1 MALVKYILGGI
12 HCVSA
17 KHGITMT
24 PGFQSR
30 WTVTRKPRGKLLE
43 ESHEV
48 DYDAACVAAQM
59 MLEKAGR
66 KETCPKKLLSLSP

>member
-1 MALVKYILGGI
+1 MALVKYICQGV

-17 KHGITMT
+17 KHGIMIT

-30 WTVTRKPRGKLLE
+30 WVVTRKPGGRLVE
-43 ESHEV
+43 ESDEV
-48 DYDAACVAAQM
+48 DYDAACVTAQV

-66 KETCPKKLLSLSP
+66 KGTCPKKPPSLLP